1 MPAFLPFVDRWFTG
15 TFAGPTRPQRE
26 GWEAIASGRDTLIV
40 APTGSGKTLA
50 AFLWALDHLHRLGRE
65 GRLED
70 RVYVVYVSP
79 LRALNND
86 IEKNLREPLA
96 GIRAAARADG
106 LELPEVRVAVRTGDT
121 LAAARQAMTRRP
133 PHVLITTPESLYI
146 LLTSEGF
153 RPALARTRFVIVD
166 EVHALMGGK
175 RGSHLALSLERLQA
189 LVEAAEA
196 GARPQRIGL
205 SATVRPVE
213 DALAFLTGATA
224 RAPVVIDA
232 GFARDLDL
240 QVVAPVDDF
249 LTATSDTVW
258 DAALQQIAE
267 LVAAHRTTLVFAQSR
282 RSAERLARD
291 LNDRIP
297 EGLVAAHHGSLSRR
311 ARLEA
316 ENRLKAGE
324 LRALVATS
332 SLELGIDVGAI
343 DLVVQLQSP
352 RNVAAALQRVGRAGH
367 LLSRTSK
374 GRIVVTRGEELLE
387 AAAVV
392 RTIREQQLDRI
403 AMPRAPLD
411 VLAQQVVAAVAAE
424 SLEVDVLHARFRNA
438 APYRDLARDTFVSV
452 VRSVAEP
459 LPAEVRG
466 VAPRILWDRVNDR
479 LHARRGSRFLALTAG
494 GTIPDAG
501 LYDVYVAET
510 DLKVGTLDEEFVTES
525 LPGDVFLLGSHAWRI
540 AKVRADRVLVEDA
553 QGMSPTIPFWK
564 GEHPSRSW
572 DLGLA
577 VGRLRRDA
585 ADRLDHP
592 DFEAWAA
599 RECGL
604 EPRGARAM
612 RAWLAKAGEVL
623 QGVPDD
629 QGIVVE
635 SFADEM
641 GGRHAMIHSVFGM
654 RINGAWGM
662 ALREQVRRRFGLLAE
677 VSHVDD
683 GILLSFAPGQ
693 VPPAPDRL
701 PTLVAPEELGPLLG
715 EALIGSPLFATRFR
729 HAAVRALFIP
739 RMTRGQRTPAYLQR
753 LKADALLE
761 AVRGQPDFPV
771 VAETLRECFHDAYD
785 VPRLERLLE
794 RLHDREM
801 WTRHVDTPLPSPFVY
816 PLLLAWDWAY
826 LDTGHAE
833 ERRSDTVAMRKAWS
847 VTSGPVR
854 ADIVAAVEAELQ
866 RTTPDRRA
874 RDPNELAAILDDLGD
889 LTREEIAARVTGDA
903 DRLVAALAA
912 EHRVAE
918 VDFPGGRRVWIPATD
933 AALYAGVATDAGL
946 ERLLLRILRTR
957 GPLTASEL
965 GARYGLAVA
974 DVSPALERLVLRGV
988 VRQGTFVEGAQ
999 GPPQFVHV
1007 AVLDEIQR
1015 RQVHA
1020 RRVPR
1025 PVATAEQ
1032 FSAFLLRRHHLH
1044 PEHRLAGPPGVLA
1057 SLELLQ
1063 GEAFPVKVWEQD
1075 LLPARVEDYRREW
1088 LDQLG
1093 LSGEIVWTTFEPP
1106 AGETAREPRR
1116 RAVATLRAGVA
1127 LRDNIGWLREGLERG
1142 ELEPAV
1148 KNVLLHLQLRGASFA
1163 RDLARVA
1170 GLDPAR
1176 IHAALWDLFRAGLA
1190 APDTFSAIVAA
1201 TALPRAA
1208 GERGPARRRPR
1219 RGQARGVLAH
1229 LPPVGRWSALAE
1241 DEPLPPEERDEARAH
1256 LLLARYGVVARELAR
1271 SDWATL
1277 RHVLL
1282 RMEYGGEV
1290 VRGYFVEGLSGEQYA
1305 LEAALAELTAP
1316 ATRRAEPH
1324 VLVNLAD
1331 PANLWGRVWPLS
1343 GRDGGRLG
1351 VARLPHAWLVLRAG
1365 RPVLL
1370 AENYGRHLTPLAGFE
1385 PVDLPGALR
1394 ALQAMFDRPLTLRPV
1409 RRLEVLG
1416 WDGRPLRETEAFPA
1430 FLQAGFSA
1438 DGPRL
1443 TWDGYPGPRAVR

>member
-1 MPAFLPFVDRWFTG
+1 MPEFLPFVRRWFAA
-15 TFAGPTRPQRE
+15 TFAEATRPQRE
-26 GWEAIASGRDTLIV
+26 GWPAIASGRDTLIV

-50 AFLWALDHLHRLGRE
+50 AFLWALDHLHRLGLE

-96 GIRAAARADG
+96 GLRAAAVADG
-106 LELPEVRVAVRTGDT
+106 LDVPEIRVAVRTGDT

-146 LLTSEGF
+146 LLTSAGF
-153 RPALARTRFVIVD
+153 RPALAQARFVIVD
-166 EVHALMGGK
+166 EVHALMGSK
-175 RGSHLALSLERLQA
+175 RGAHLALSLERLQA
-189 LVEAAEA
+189 LVAEREP
-196 GARPQRIGL
+196 GARPQRIGC
-205 SATVRPVE
+205 SATVSPIE
-213 DALAFLTGATA
+213 DALGFLTGATA
-224 RAPVVIDA
+224 RDPVVVDA
-232 GFARDLDL
+232 GFSRDLDV
-240 QVVAPVDDF
+240 QVVSPVDDF

-282 RSAERLARD
+282 RAAERLARD
-291 LNDRIP
+291 LEDRIAAQP
-297 EGLVAAHHGSLSRR
+297 DSPDTAAAATRVAAHHGSLSRR

-316 ENRLKAGE
+316 ENRLKAGD

-343 DLVVQLQSP
+343 DLVVQVQSP

-374 GRIVVTRGEELLE
+374 GRIVVTKGEELME

-392 RTIREQQLDRI
+392 RTIRERRLDRI
-403 AMPRAPLD
+403 AMPSAPLD
-411 VLAQQVVAAVAAE
+411 VLAQQIVAAVAAE
-424 SLEVDVLHARFRNA
+424 SIEVDALYRRFEA
-438 APYRDLARDTFVSV
+438 AFPYRTLTRATFLEV

-459 LPAEVRG
+459 LPAEVKG

-540 AKVRADRVLVEDA
+540 VKVRADRVLVEDA

-572 DLGLA
+572 DLGVA

-585 ADRLDHP
+585 ADRLDQA
-592 DFEAWAA
+592 DFAAWAA
-599 RECGL
+599 RECGCD
-604 EPRGARAM
+604 PRAAAAM
-612 RAWLAKAGEVL
+612 HAWLVKAGEVL

-635 SFADEM
+635 SFSDEM

-662 ALREQVRRRFGLLAE
+662 ALREKVRRRFGLLAE
-677 VSHVDD
+677 ASHVDD

-693 VPPAPDRL
+693 VPPAPERL
-701 PTLVAPEELGPLLG
+701 VTLVAPEEVDTLLG
-715 EALIGSPLFATRFR
+715 EALIGSPLFGTRFR

-761 AVRGQPDFPV
+761 AVKGQPDFPV
-771 VAETLRECFHDAYD
+771 VAETLRECFDDAFD
-785 VPRLERLLE
+785 VPRLKRLLE
-794 RLHDREM
+794 RLDDREM
-801 WTRHVDTPLPSPFVY
+801 WTRHVDTPVPSPFVY

-826 LDTGHAE
+826 LDAGHAE
-833 ERRSDTVAMRKAWS
+833 ERRADAVVMRKAWS
-847 VTSGPVR
+847 VAPGPLR
-854 ADIVAAVEAELQ
+854 PDIAAAVEAELQ

-874 RDPNELAAILDDLGD
+874 RDANELAAMLDDLGD
-889 LTREEIAARVTGDA
+889 LTGDEVTARVVDDA
-903 DRLVAALAA
+903 AGLLAALAA
-912 EHRVAE
+912 EGRVTLVA
-918 VDFPGGRRVWIPATD
+918 FGARQAWIPTTD
-933 AALYAGVATDAGL
+933 VPLYAGLATDAGL
-946 ERLLLRILRTR
+946 ERILLRALRTR
-957 GPLTASEL
+957 GPVAAGPLA
-965 GARYGLAVA
+965 ARYGLADG
-974 DVSPALERLVLRGV
+974 DVEPVLDRLVARGV
-988 VRQGTFVEGAQ
+988 VRRGEFVVDQPA
-999 GPPQFVHV
+999 PQYVHI
-1007 AVLDEIQR
+1007 AVLDAIQR

-1032 FSAFLLRRHHLH
+1032 FAAFLLRRHHVH
-1044 PEHRLAGPPGVLA
+1044 PEHRLVGPPGVLA
-1057 SLELLQ
+1057 ALELLQ
-1063 GEAFPVKVWEQD
+1063 GQDFPVKVWEQD
-1075 LLPARVEDYRREW
+1075 LLPARVEDYRRDW
-1088 LDQLG
+1088 LDRLG
-1093 LSGEIVWTTFEPP
+1093 LGGEIVWTVFEPA
-1106 AGETAREPRR
+1106 AGDRT
-1116 RAVATLRAGVA
+1116 RAGRVGVA
-1127 LRDNIGWLREGLERG
+1127 LRDNIGWLREGAERP
-1142 ELEPAV
+1142 ELDART

-1163 RDLARVA
+1163 RDLARGA
-1170 GLDPAR
+1170 GLEAAQAE
-1176 IHAALWDLFRAGLA
+1176 AALWELFRCGLA
-1190 APDTFSAIVAA
+1190 TPDTFSAIVAA
-1201 TALPRAA
+1201 SAAPRAGHDRA
-1208 GERGPARRRPR
+1208 GGRRRRPR

-1229 LPPVGRWSALAE
+1229 LPPVGRWSALAD
-1241 DEPLPPEERDEARAH
+1241 DEPLSPEAREEARAH
-1256 LLLARYGVVARELAR
+1256 LLLARYGVVARELAGG
-1271 SDWATL
+1271 DWATL
-1277 RHVLL
+1277 RHTLL

-1305 LEAALAELTAP
+1305 LEESLSDLSASA
-1316 ATRRAEPH
+1316 RRAEPH

-1331 PANLWGRVWPLS
+1331 PANLWGRAWPLS
-1343 GRDGGRLG
+1343 RRDGSRLA
-1351 VARLPHAWLVLRAG
+1351 VARLPHAWLLVRAG

-1370 AENYGRHLTPLAGFE
+1370 AENYGRELTPLAAFE
-1385 PVDLPGALR
+1385 PVDLPGTVR
-1394 ALQAMFDRPLTLRPV
+1394 ALQALMERPLTLRPV
-1409 RRLEVLG
+1409 RRLEVVG
-1416 WDGRPLRETEAFPA
+1416 WDGRPVRETAAF
-1430 FLQAGFSA
+1430 AGFVDAGFTA

-1443 TWDGYPGPRAVR
+1443 TWDGHPGPRP